1 MITVEL
7 FRPITQSAEPTPAL
21 PLLHRTNLALQ
32 ILEHALVEDQVEL
45 IKELEPVISKVI
57 KDQHGNHVIQKILT
71 IVPREYTDFI
81 INSFRGRVHDLSKNI
96 YACRLIQR
104 VLESGNDADK
114 AMVMEEID
122 ACYGSLFVDQYGN
135 YVTQHVIKY
144 GHPDDQTKMKNLVIA
159 DLLTLSKHK
168 FASNVVET
176 CMDSATPEQL
186 RTIRQVLTSPAED
199 GTDPLP
205 TMIKD
210 QYGNYVIRKLAAS
223 RFNHHEVYVL
233 IESRKISQV
242 AREPGTS
249 AVRLRVGTAALRLEE
264 GLRWQAAHRHR
275 PPNRS
280 PFCPAAGG
288 KRIHRTRFANTGA

>member
-1 MITVEL
+1 MITVEPYTTRTHNPL
-7 FRPITQSAEPTPAL
+7 FPLTQ
-21 PLLHRTNLALQ
+21 TNLALQ

-45 IKELEPVISKVI
+45 IKELEPVISRVI

-144 GHPDDQTKMKNLVIA
+144 GHPDDRTKMKNLVIA

-176 CMDSATPEQL
+176 CMDSATPEEL
-186 RTIRQVLTSPAED
+186 RTIREVLTSPADD

-210 QYGNYVIRKLAAS
+210 QYGNYVIRELAS
-223 RFNHHEVYVL
+223 FRLINGIYVL

-288 KRIHRTRFANTGA
+288 KRIHRARLTNTGA